1 MLGDLEIEHLAVMR
15 KLKRANCRQVMAEL
29 SKKRNL
35 AYTTI
40 STTLERLYKKG
51 YLEREIQSKRGGK
64 NYVYV
69 FKDTTKRFAKSLFD
83 EFVYIFGR
91 DAINAFFSEARKR

>member
-1 MLGDLEIEHLAVMR
+1 MLGDLEIEHLAIMR
-15 KLKRANCRQVMAEL
+15 KLKKANGRQVLAEFN
-29 SKKRNL
+29 KKKDL
-35 AYTTI
+35 AYTTV

-83 EFVYIFGR
+83 EFVYIFGK
-91 DAINAFFSEARKR
+91 DAVNAFFSEARKK